1 MLIMEPRM
9 SRVNSLKFKQKLTEN
24 EILTMRD
31 QIRNEFDQIQLVLR
45 QVSSYMLLV
54 FRYLHILEAIRC

>member
-45 QVSSYMLLV
+45 QVYQFRLV
-54 FRYLHILEAIRC
+54 

>member
-54 FRYLHILEAIRC
+54 FRYTHT